1 MPTRKLDKA
10 EWRPF
15 LDGISKLLEAKEVE
29 IEVASLS
36 LGDQVQAKWLPLHGV
51 AYDPKDDVVALEGLD
66 HMIPRPREIYAQE
79 GTAGLASL
87 EVVDS
92 IGAKQI
98 VKFSDVRTS
107 ILSHLDRGLARR
119 PELWSVLPR
128 CHAVGSIHGWRIQC
142 ATR

>member
-36 LGDQVQAKWLPLHGV
+36 LPRCSGVYWPCTRSGPLGDQVQAKWLPLHGV
-51 AYDPKDDVVALEGLD
+51 TYDSKDDMVEVALEGLD

-92 IGAKQI
+92 TGAKQI
-98 VKFSDVRTS
+98 VKFRDQ
-107 ILSHLDRGLARR
+107 LLLASSR
-119 PELWSVLPR
+119 
-128 CHAVGSIHGWRIQC
+128 
-142 ATR
+142 

>member
-51 AYDPKDDVVALEGLD
+51 TYDSKDDMVEVAFEGLD
-66 HMIPRPREIYAQE
+66 HMIPHPREIYVQE
-79 GTAGLASL
+79 GAAGLASL

-92 IGAKQI
+92 TGAKQI
-98 VKFSDVRTS
+98 AKFSQ
-107 ILSHLDRGLARR
+107 LLLASSR
-119 PELWSVLPR
+119 
-128 CHAVGSIHGWRIQC
+128 
-142 ATR
+142 

>member
-51 AYDPKDDVVALEGLD
+51 TYDSKDDMVEVALEGLD
-66 HMIPRPREIYAQE
+66 HMMILGKSLPQAEREHNFGVRQMRQNVPRAP
-79 GTAGLASL
+79 
-87 EVVDS
+87 
-92 IGAKQI
+92 
-98 VKFSDVRTS
+98 F
-107 ILSHLDRGLARR
+107 AR
-119 PELWSVLPR
+119 
-128 CHAVGSIHGWRIQC
+128 GWRGHGIGDF
-142 ATR
+142 REHRF

>member
-51 AYDPKDDVVALEGLD
+51 TYDSKDDMVEVALEGLD
-66 HMIPRPREIYAQE
+66 HMIPHPREIYAQE

-92 IGAKQI
+92 TGAKQI
-98 VKFSDVRTS
+98 VKFRDQ
-107 ILSHLDRGLARR
+107 LLLASSR
-119 PELWSVLPR
+119 
-128 CHAVGSIHGWRIQC
+128 
-142 ATR
+142 

>member
-51 AYDPKDDVVALEGLD
+51 TYHSKDDMVEVALEGLD
-66 HMIPRPREIYAQE
+66 HMIPRPRKIYAQE

-92 IGAKQI
+92 TGAKQI
-98 VKFSDVRTS
+98 VKFRDQ
-107 ILSHLDRGLARR
+107 LLLASSR
-119 PELWSVLPR
+119 
-128 CHAVGSIHGWRIQC
+128 
-142 ATR
+142 